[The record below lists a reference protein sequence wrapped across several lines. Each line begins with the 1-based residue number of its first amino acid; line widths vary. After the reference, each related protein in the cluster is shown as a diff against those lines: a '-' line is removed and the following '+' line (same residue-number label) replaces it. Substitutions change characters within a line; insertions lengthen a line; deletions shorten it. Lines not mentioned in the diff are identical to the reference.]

1 MGMIQMLH
9 EVSTAT
15 VTSQLIKQGGMRTR
29 AVRGVRPID
38 PARCRFAGPAVTVR
52 YAPMR
57 EDLDAVASI
66 GHPANP
72 TTQAIETIPEGSV
85 LVMQAG
91 GMQGGA
97 LGDVLIAR
105 LVARGVAGV
114 VSDGAMRDI
123 QAATGLGLPVF
134 CAGYTPNPSSAELI
148 AVETGGVIGC
158 GGVLVY
164 PGDIVVG
171 DGDGVVVI
179 PQHLAEKVA
188 EAGLDQE
195 RMEAWIRKRVEAGEP
210 IPGLYPPNEATLA
223 AWRGP
228 RGARGALFSAAPPCP
243 PRVGP
248 PSGGRAPGAPPPPP
262 GGGGRGGGGG

>member
-1 MGMIQMLH
+1 MDMIETLR

-38 PARCRFAGPAVTVR
+38 QARCRFAGPAVTVR

-57 EDLDAVASI
+57 EDLDPIASI
-66 GHPANP
+66 GHEDNP
-72 TTQAIETIPEGSV
+72 MTKAIETMPAGSV
-85 LVMQAG
+85 LVIQAG
-91 GMQGGA
+91 GFAGGA
-97 LGDVLIAR
+97 LGDVLVAR
-105 LVARGVAGV
+105 LVARGVAAV

-123 QAATGLGLPVF
+123 AAVAGLGMPVF
-134 CAGYTPNPSSAELI
+134 CAAHTPNPSAAELL

-171 DGDGVVVI
+171 DGDGVAVI
-179 PQHLAEKVA
+179 PRHLAEKVA
-188 EAGLDQE
+188 EAGLEQE

-210 IPGLYPPNEATLA
+210 VKGLYPPSEATLA
-223 AWRGP
+223 EWRAHKAG
-228 RGARGALFSAAPPCP
+228 
-243 PRVGP
+243 
-248 PSGGRAPGAPPPPP
+248 
-262 GGGGRGGGGG
+262 